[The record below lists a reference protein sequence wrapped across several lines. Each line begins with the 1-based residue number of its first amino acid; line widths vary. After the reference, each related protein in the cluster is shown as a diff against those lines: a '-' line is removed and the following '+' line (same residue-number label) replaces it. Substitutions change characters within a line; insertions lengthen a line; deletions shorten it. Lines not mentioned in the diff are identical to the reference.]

1 MAANIDKVKIVVVGD
16 SGVGKTSLVHLI
28 SHQQPTNNP
37 PYTIGCSVEVKLH
50 DYKAGT
56 PGEKT
61 FFIEMW
67 DVGGSTSHRNSRSIF
82 YHSVHGILL
91 VHDLSNRKSHQNLR
105 KWLAE
110 VINKGHTKDF
120 NGGDY
125 DPELFA
131 GIQIPIMVDFF
142 IYRGDYDPELFAGIQ
157 IPIMVVGCKADQAQN
172 LRDKS
177 PSARSSVAE
186 ECGADEFN
194 LDCHQVKHISPGSTN
209 AVKLTKFFDKVI
221 ERRYHSREGG
231 NQGHITPTME
241 RKRFFKTS
249 HID

>member
-1 MAANIDKVKIVVVGD
+1 MKVKVGQIRVVRGIRRLFRNIIFYKYDMAANIEKVKIVVVGD

-28 SHQQPTNNP
+28 CHQEPTSNP

-61 FFIEMW
+61 FFVEMW
-67 DVGGSTSHRNSRSIF
+67 DIGGSTSHQNSRSIF
-82 YHSVHGILL
+82 YNSVQGIIL

-110 VINKGHTKDF
+110 VINRGNTRDF
-120 NGGDY
+120 CNGDY
-125 DPELFA
+125 DSE
-131 GIQIPIMVDFF
+131 V
-142 IYRGDYDPELFAGIQ
+142 FAGIQ
-157 IPIMVVGCKADQAQN
+157 IPIMVVGCKADQALN
-172 LRDKS
+172 LREKS
-177 PSARSSVAE
+177 PTARSSIAE

-209 AVKLTKFFDKVI
+209 AVKLTKFFDKAI
-221 ERRYHSREGG
+221 ERRYHREGG
-231 NQGHITPTME
+231 NQVNTLTGNRQSYTYT
-241 RKRFFKTS
+241 
-249 HID
+249 

>member
-28 SHQQPTNNP
+28 CHQAPTTNP

-61 FFIEMW
+61 FFVELW
-67 DVGGSTSHRNSRSIF
+67 DIGGSTSHQNSRSIF
-82 YHSVHGILL
+82 YNSVHGIML

-105 KWLAE
+105 KWLGE
-110 VINKGHTKDF
+110 VINRGSTKDNS

-125 DPELFA
+125 D
-131 GIQIPIMVDFF
+131 Q
-142 IYRGDYDPELFAGIQ
+142 ELFAGIQ

-172 LRDKS
+172 LREKS
-177 PSARSSVAE
+177 PSGRSSVAE

-194 LDCHQVKHISPGSTN
+194 LDCNQVKHISPGSTN
-209 AVKLTKFFDKVI
+209 AVKLTKFFDKAI
-221 ERRYHSREGG
+221 ERRYQGRESCS
-231 NQGHITPTME
+231 QGHITPTME

-249 HID
+249 HVD